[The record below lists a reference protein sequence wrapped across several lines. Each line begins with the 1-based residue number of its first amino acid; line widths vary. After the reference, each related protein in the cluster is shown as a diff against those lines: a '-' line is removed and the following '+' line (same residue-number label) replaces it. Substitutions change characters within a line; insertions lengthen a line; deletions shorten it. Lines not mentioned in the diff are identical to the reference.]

1 MICEVKEP
9 SQNLSIKNKGGRP
22 KKAIKRDQQLAVMCS
37 LTERKL
43 IEYKAKKMSS
53 NTSRYLRELALKGQ
67 VGTKVKVI
75 PKEILSLPAT
85 LNRMA
90 SNLNQLARKNNRNE
104 AFSSQ
109 EKLELQELSGEI
121 KKLAIQLKKILQ

>member
-1 MICEVKEP
+1 MICEAKEP
-9 SQNLSIKNKGGRP
+9 GKNLSFKNKGGRP
-22 KKAIKRDQQLAVMCS
+22 KKTIKRDQQLAVMCS

-43 IEYKAKKMSS
+43 IEHRAKKMGS

-67 VGTKVKVI
+67 VGSSVKTI
-75 PKEILSLPAT
+75 PKEISSLPAT

-104 AFSSQ
+104 AFSNQ
-109 EKLELQELSGEI
+109 EKLELQTLSSNIKELSVR
-121 KKLAIQLKKILQ
+121 LNHFLQ